1 MFTFLVDSKY
11 SKYLQLRLGGMS
23 ALEGEDQ
30 RSGAGV
36 EPAELLLE
44 ALTGLLL
51 NWCNCRSQ

>member
-1 MFTFLVDSKY
+1 MFTFLVDRKY

-36 EPAELLLE
+36 EPAELLE

-51 NWCNCRSQ
+51 NWCNW

>member
-30 RSGAGV
+30 PSGAGV
-36 EPAELLLE
+36 EPAELLE

>member
-30 RSGAGV
+30 RSEAGV
-36 EPAELLLE
+36 EPAELLE

-51 NWCNCRSQ
+51 SWCNCRSQ